1 MSAAQAY
8 QRDGWVVINGPPAMT
23 AAEVQEYFCDNKAAT
38 KLPGEWGRWR
48 HQVNGT
54 REARQLGRA
63 MTASMNQAGL
73 LNGRLELM
81 DTPLGL
87 YGIRTEPG
95 APQQGLPHTDWERQ
109 TFERFELE
117 DMPFSAI
124 WAAAARFELHGPAG
138 EVIPVRKGQM
148 AVFRGNWGHCGGRH
162 CSSQLR
168 VHAFGRR
175 IGSNLIAPLNV
186 FGYQ

>member
-1 MSAAQAY
+1 
-8 QRDGWVVINGPPAMT
+8 MT
-23 AAEVQEYFCDNKAAT
+23 DLDLSPMRY
-38 KLPGEWGRWR
+38 
-48 HQVNGT
+48 
-54 REARQLGRA
+54 
-63 MTASMNQAGL
+63 S
-73 LNGRLELM
+73 LELVVTLGEVSGYRPTFPHFWAGIPPFF
-81 DTPLGL
+81 DTK
-87 YGIRTEPG
+87 
-95 APQQGLPHTDWERQ
+95 PQQWLTHTDWDRE

-117 DMPFSAI
+117 GMPFSTI

-175 IGSNLIAPLNV
+175 IGSNLRAPQNV